1 MARASEEKHAE
12 LEACGA
18 RIARGWKNSA
28 ISSRSRMK
36 CVMQGFGIG
45 AEGCSRCGSTLH
57 PIDESVSEMLDWIPA
72 PLRVIVGGLA
82 TPALLSHVLIS
93 KYCDHLPFY
102 RQSQMFAR

>member
-1 MARASEEKHAE
+1 
-12 LEACGA
+12 
-18 RIARGWKNSA
+18 
-28 ISSRSRMK
+28 
-36 CVMQGFGIG
+36 MQGFGIG

-57 PIDESVSEMLDWIPA
+57 PIDGSVSEMLDWIPA
-72 PLRVIVGGLA
+72 PLRVIRIRRPKYACRQCETVMQAPATDRVIVGGLA